1 MSTVDLSG
9 VLAALRERYRSV
21 LAAYRR
27 AATGDPAALRAAG
40 SGHATRADRLGQ
52 VADAVRDTA
61 LVDDWTGPA
70 ADAYRRAG
78 GVSADRLGD
87 TATLLR
93 SQRDVLDGAADAL
106 IRAAAGIDALGA
118 GFERDFGA
126 LIARCGAVPAGQCA
140 AVLAVARSVGET
152 YLTAAGSV
160 TTALR
165 SRLADLGSAAPAA
178 IHQ

>member
-52 VADAVRDTA
+52 VAETTRETA

-78 GVSADRLGD
+78 GAWSGRLGD

-93 SQRDVLDGAADAL
+93 AQRDVLYGAADAL
-106 IRAAAGIDALGA
+106 TDAAAGIDRLGA
-118 GFERDFGA
+118 GFERDFAA
-126 LIARCGAVPAGQCA
+126 LMARCGAVPAGQCA
-140 AVLAVARSVGET
+140 AALAAARSLGET
-152 YLTAAGSV
+152 YLSAAGSV

-165 SRLADLGSAAPAA
+165 SRLADLGTSAATSE
-178 IHQ
+178 